1 MLTPISLGVRSNPE
15 RDNDDGAARLI
26 NCYVESAGEEGIAAY
41 PVYACDGFTSFSTL
55 TGSGA
60 GVTKGMFNLD
70 DTALYVVTGTRLN
83 SVNSSG
89 TATDLGALVTTGY
102 AYFARNRKTPNA
114 QVGLVTSDG
123 LFRVISNG
131 SVSTPSLDVDIDAS
145 LFNSICALDGYFIF
159 TKSDGEWYISSI
171 DEGATVD
178 ELDFS
183 KASSDADG
191 LLRGLIRGRDV
202 VLFGPRSVEFW
213 NNTGADNFPFER
225 AGTTRIGC
233 YAAPAACEVVA
244 VVGGQSTD
252 TIIWPATSTTGEYI
266 GVMILEGYQ
275 GQKIS
280 PPALDRAIRDEPT
293 LSSIRAFTYSNG
305 VHAFY
310 CITGSSFTW
319 EFNLRSGFWHE
330 RTSTGL
336 SQWRVVDACGFAG
349 KTIFA
354 DYSAATLYQRSHAI
368 TPGAAST
375 ITLRHSKDGGRTF
388 TAGRSKS
395 IGSSGEWDKR
405 VKWNRLG
412 QSDEDGFVIELAI
425 TNAVMEAGTGNPM
438 TILTPPVHASPSP
451 LRAHALYANTVSGT
465 SGTSGPKGI
474 KSLAIDIDKLSA

>member
-1 MLTPISLGVRSNPE
+1 MLTPISLGVKSNPE

-60 GVTKGMFNLD
+60 GVTRGMFNLD
-70 DTALYVVTGTRLN
+70 DTALYVVTGQRLN

-89 TATDLGALVTTGY
+89 TATDLGALSTSGT

-131 SVSTPSLDVDIDAS
+131 AVSTPSLDSDINAE
-145 LFNSICALDGYFIF
+145 LFNSICGIDGYFVI
-159 TKSDGEWYISSI
+159 TKSDGEWYITSI
-171 DEGATVD
+171 DEGTTID

-183 KASSDADG
+183 AASSDADG
-191 LLRGLIRGRDV
+191 LMRGVVRGDDV
-202 VLFGPRSVEFW
+202 CLFGPRSVEFW
-213 NNTGADNFPFER
+213 QNTGADNFPFER
-225 AGTTRIGC
+225 SATRRIGC
-233 YAAPAACEVVA
+233 YAAPAACAVVA
-244 VVGGQSTD
+244 VIGDRSTD
-252 TIIWPATSTTGEYI
+252 TIIWPATNNLGEYAGI
-266 GVMILEGYQ
+266 MLLDGYD
-275 GQKIS
+275 GAKIS

-305 VHAFY
+305 VHSFY

-336 SQWRVVDACGFAG
+336 SQWRIVDACGFAG

-354 DYSAATLYQRSHAI
+354 DYNAATLYQRSHSI
-368 TPGAAST
+368 SPGAAST
-375 ITLRHSKDGGRTF
+375 ITLRHSKNGGRTF
-388 TAGRSKS
+388 TSGRSKS

-405 VKWNRLG
+405 VTWNRLG
-412 QSDEDGFVIELAI
+412 QSDEDGFVIELSI
-425 TNAVMEAGTGNPM
+425 SNAVMEAGTGNPM

-451 LRAHALYANTVSGT
+451 LRAHALFVNTVAGT

>member
-15 RDNDDGAARLI
+15 RDNDDGAARLV
-26 NCYVESAGEEGIAAY
+26 NCYVEAAGEEGIAAY

-60 GVTKGMFNLD
+60 GVTRGMFNLD
-70 DTALYVVTGTRLN
+70 DTSLFVVTGTRLN

-89 TATDLGALVTTGY
+89 TATDLGALATTGY
-102 AYFARNRKTPNA
+102 AYFARNRKAPNA

-123 LFRVISNG
+123 LFRIIENG
-131 SVSTPSLDVDIDAS
+131 VVSTPSVDPNVGAE
-145 LFNSICALDGYFIF
+145 LFNSICALDGYFII
-159 TKSDGEWYISSI
+159 TKSDGEWYITSI
-171 DEGATVD
+171 DDGTTID

-183 KASSDADG
+183 AASSDADG
-191 LLRGLIRGRDV
+191 LMRGLIRGRDV

-213 NNTGADNFPFER
+213 NNTGDASFAFQR

-244 VVGGQSTD
+244 VVGGQTTD

-266 GVMILEGYQ
+266 GVMILDGYQ

-319 EFNLRSGFWHE
+319 EFNLRNGFWHE
-330 RTSTGL
+330 RTSSGL
-336 SQWRVVDACGFAG
+336 SRWRIVDTCGFAG
-349 KTIFA
+349 KTILA
-354 DYSAATLYQRSHAI
+354 DYNAATLYQRSHAI

-375 ITLRHSKDGGRTF
+375 ITLRHSKNGGRTF

-395 IGSSGEWDKR
+395 IGSSGEWAKR

-412 QSDEDGFVIELAI
+412 MSGEDGFVIELAI
-425 TNAVMEAGTGNPM
+425 SNAVMEAGTGNPM
-438 TILTPPVHASPSP
+438 TILPPPVHASPSP
-451 LRAHALYANTVSGT
+451 LRAHALYVNTVAGT
-465 SGTSGPKGI
+465 SGTSGPKGV
-474 KSLAIDIDKLSA
+474 KSLAIDIDKLAP